1 MPLHVFIIRLRLAVA
16 WAILALVPPLVHA
29 QSAPSEPA
37 ETTGERPLTAGERQ
51 FIEAREAFRVGDRAT
66 LERLN
71 AQLVDNAL
79 APYVEYYL
87 LRQSVERPNEAANEA
102 TIEAF
107 IRREADSYLSE
118 RLRTDW
124 IKVLGKQERWPE
136 VLRQY
141 AQLKA
146 PDLEARCLQI
156 QATAR
161 LGDTAAQQKAHANAE
176 ALWQTVISAPEGCQP
191 LFSRL
196 GEAVSDDVYWSR
208 VRMLFE
214 QGKADLARRTL
225 RFLPREQ
232 QPETKQ
238 LDQII
243 RQPRIWLARLKP
255 ASLNNRARREVAALA
270 IARLAQNDPAVAA
283 EQLEQWQSR
292 LGAQA
297 AAWCWG
303 QIGLQGARR
312 HLPEASAWFARS
324 KPELLTFDAA
334 EWRVRAALR
343 AQKWSAV
350 RQSIEQMPK
359 ELQSRPAWVYWLGR
373 AHKAAGR
380 AHEARVLFASLRG
393 LPDFYGNLA
402 DEELGRRIT
411 IPTPALPP
419 HANELFHA
427 RTLPGVVRALALYRL
442 DLRIDA
448 IREWNWTMR
457 SMDDRQ
463 LLAAA
468 TLALEYQLYD
478 RAINAADR
486 TRSQHDYSLRFLA
499 PFETQVRPA
508 AQEQALDDAWVYGL
522 MRQESRFITQAKSSV
537 GASGLM
543 QLMPAT
549 AKWVAKQI
557 GLKDYDHRRVNDP
570 NINLLLGTSYMR
582 MVLESLHQH
591 PVLASAAY
599 NAGPG
604 RARRWC
610 ADTPLEG
617 AIYAETIPFDET
629 RDYVKKVMSNAVYY
643 SVLFTGEPASLRE
656 RLGTTPARNGATVA
670 ADLP

>member
-1 MPLHVFIIRLRLAVA
+1 MKPRVFFIRLCLAVA
-16 WAILALVPPLVHA
+16 WVIPVLAPVLVHA
-29 QSAPSEPA
+29 QSGQTE
-37 ETTGERPLTAGERQ
+37 TAGERQ
-51 FIEAREAFRVGDRAT
+51 FLAAREAFRAGDRAKLDSLYT
-66 LERLN
+66 G
-71 AQLVDNAL
+71 LVDDAL
-79 APYVEYYL
+79 ASYVEYYW
-87 LRQSVERPNEAANEA
+87 LRQGIERQDEAA
-102 TIEAF
+102 IKAF
-107 IRREADSYLSE
+107 IRREDGSYLGE
-118 RLRTDW
+118 RLRADW
-124 IKVLGKQERWPE
+124 IKALGKQGRWPE
-136 VLRQY
+136 VSRQY
-141 AQLKA
+141 ERLKA

-156 QATAR
+156 QAIAR
-161 LGDTAAQQKAHANAE
+161 QGDAAARQKSQANAE
-176 ALWQTVISAPEGCQP
+176 ILWQTVISVPEGCQS

-214 QGKADLARRTL
+214 QGKTDLARRVL

-232 QPETKQ
+232 QPEAKQ
-238 LDQII
+238 LDQVIS
-243 RQPRIWLARLKP
+243 QPRIWLARLKP
-255 ASLNNRARREVAALA
+255 ESLSNRVRREVAALA
-270 IARLAQNDPAVAA
+270 ITRLAQNDPVIAA
-283 EQLEQWQSR
+283 EQLGQWQSH

-324 KPELLTFDAA
+324 KPELLSPDAA

-343 AQKWSAV
+343 AQKWNTV
-350 RQSIEQMPK
+350 RQSIEQMPE
-359 ELQSRPAWVYWLGR
+359 ELRTRPAWVYWLGR
-373 AHKAAGR
+373 AYKAAG
-380 AHEARVLFASLRG
+380 HLDEAREQFALLRG
-393 LPDFYGNLA
+393 QPNFYGNLS
-402 DEELGRRIT
+402 DEELGHRVT
-411 IPTPALPP
+411 IPPPPLPP
-419 HANELFHA
+419 HADELFYA
-427 RTLPGVVRALALYRL
+427 RTLPGIVRSLALFRL
-442 DLRIDA
+442 DLRIEA
-448 IREWNWTMR
+448 IREWNWTLR
-457 SMDDRQ
+457 GMDDRQ

-468 TLALEYQLYD
+468 TLAREYQLYD
-478 RAINAADR
+478 RAINAADK
-486 TRSQHDYSLRFLA
+486 TLSQHDYSLRFLA
-499 PFETQVRPA
+499 PFDTQVRPA
-508 AQEQALDDAWVYGL
+508 AREQALDDAWVYGL
-522 MRQESRFITQAKSSV
+522 MRQESRFITQAKSSA

-549 AKWVAKQI
+549 AKWVAKKI

-570 NINLLLGTSYMR
+570 DVNLLLGTSYMR

-610 ADTPLEG
+610 ADVPLEG

-656 RLGTTPARNGATVA
+656 RLGTTPARNGTTVA